1 VPLLAKGL
9 TLAEGLN
16 GEDLQVNADEEE
28 EVDDGPGHVRNVLHK
43 RRVGLK
49 KKLKT
54 LANPPTK
61 RKTREQEGRGHPEPL
76 KSNFLRRR
84 SPVQHVETNH
94 RCLSQRRV
102 RDMYKRLGGPDA
114 SLVSPLILRPIAY
127 LVAERNEENETRYRE
142 VPFGRADAIR

>member
-9 TLAEGLN
+9 TLAKGLN

-43 RRVGLK
+43 RRAGLK

-54 LANPPTK
+54 LTNLPTK
-61 RKTREQEGRGHPEPL
+61 RKTKEREGRGHPEPL

-84 SPVQHVETNH
+84 S
-94 RCLSQRRV
+94 SRRNTFGDLHSSLTLPSTTSV
-102 RDMYKRLGGPDA
+102 LYSTRRQITAA
-114 SLVSPLILRPIAY
+114 SL
-127 LVAERNEENETRYRE
+127 N
-142 VPFGRADAIR
+142 GG

>member
-43 RRVGLK
+43 RRAGLK

-54 LANPPTK
+54 LTNPPTK
-61 RKTREQEGRGHPEPL
+61 RKTREREGRGHPEPL

-84 SPVQHVETNH
+84 S
-94 RCLSQRRV
+94 SRRDKFGDLRSSLTLPSTTSV
-102 RDMYKRLGGPDA
+102 MCNTWRQITAA
-114 SLVSPLILRPIAY
+114 SL
-127 LVAERNEENETRYRE
+127 N
-142 VPFGRADAIR
+142 GG